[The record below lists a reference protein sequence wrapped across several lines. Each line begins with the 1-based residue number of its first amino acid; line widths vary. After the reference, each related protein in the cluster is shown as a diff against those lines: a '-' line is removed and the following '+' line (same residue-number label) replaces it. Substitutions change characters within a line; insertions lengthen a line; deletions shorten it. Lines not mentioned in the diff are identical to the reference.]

1 LNNKVFLPLLSQ
13 RNQRKLSQR
22 KSNPHKNSQQ
32 RNLLNNFYNIKKASR
47 ILFWR
52 LFLCHHFFA

>member
-1 LNNKVFLPLLSQ
+1 VFLQLLSQ
-13 RNQRKLSQR
+13 RNQHKLSQR
-22 KSNPHKNSQQ
+22 KSNQQ

-47 ILFWR
+47 ILFLR